1 MPGAPFT
8 MEVELG
14 KIREFA
20 RATKSSNPDYLT
32 TDVPVSPATFLAS
45 AAFWTGP
52 ENTPPMEEL
61 GDMARL
67 LHGEQEFVFHGEPPR
82 AGTRLVGQ
90 TRIGASYEKQGR
102 RGGSMRFVELLTEFR
117 TPEGRL
123 VAEAKSTAIVTG
135 QAPTEGSATS

>member
-1 MPGAPFT
+1 MAGAPFT

-20 RATKSSNPDYLT
+20 RATKSSNPGYLT
-32 TDVPVSPATFLAS
+32 ADVPVSPATFLAT

-52 ENTPPMEEL
+52 ENAPPMEEI
-61 GDMARL
+61 GDPARI

-90 TRIGASYEKQGR
+90 TRIANSYDKRGK
-102 RGGSMRFVELLTEFR
+102 RGGSMRLVELVTEFR

-123 VAEAKSTAIVTG
+123 VAESKTTVIVTS
-135 QAPTEGSATS
+135 QAPAEGLTAS